1 MLYFS
6 HVNAIFQSIFTSF
19 FIGLHKICL
28 RAKVHDLIFIVC
40 SLLVGIECVT
50 DDKSKVEWKLPFLE
64 WKTGF
69 LVLSLVP
76 RTLKI
81 AF

>member
-19 FIGLHKICL
+19 SIGLQKICL

-50 DDKSKVEWKLPFLE
+50 DDKSKVE
-64 WKTGF
+64 
-69 LVLSLVP
+69 
-76 RTLKI
+76 
-81 AF
+81 